1 MKNLPSLRSVVD
13 QYGLNPKKSLG
24 QNFLFD
30 QNITDKIVRVA
41 GVGPDDEVFEIGP
54 GPGGLTRSIL
64 AVNPL
69 KLTVIEQDFRC
80 IAALSE
86 LKDIYPQLHIIND
99 DALKFKEDDFITKK
113 AKIVANLPYNIGTVL
128 LMKWLGNI
136 SLWSSFTLMFQKE
149 VAERI
154 VAIPGSKAYGRLSII
169 SQLLCD
175 VDSHFDLKPEVFFPA
190 PKVTSTVIS
199 LYPKKQIPSNEIIKA
214 IQMIAK
220 HLFNQRRKMLR
231 SSLKNVHSD
240 LDGLIFDT
248 KISLSQRPE
257 ELSIVDF
264 TMIAKNYL
272 SLTNN

>member
-13 QYGLNPKKSLG
+13 KYGLNPKKSLG

-30 QNITDKIVRVA
+30 QNITDKIVRVS

-64 AVNPL
+64 ATKPL
-69 KLTVIEQDFRC
+69 KLTVVEQDFRC

-86 LKDIYPQLHIIND
+86 LKPIYPNLHIING
-99 DALKFKEDDFITKK
+99 DALKINEGELITKK
-113 AKIVANLPYNIGTVL
+113 AKMIANLPYNIGTIL
-128 LMKWLGNI
+128 LMKWFENL
-136 SLWSSFTLMFQKE
+136 SVWSSFTLMFQKE

-175 VDSHFDLKPEVFFPA
+175 VDKHFYLNPEVFFPA

-199 LYPKKQIPSNEIIKA
+199 LYPKQNIPSNEVIKT
-214 IQMIAK
+214 IKMIAK

-231 SSLKNVHSD
+231 SSLKNVHTD
-240 LDGLIFDT
+240 LEGLIFGT

-264 TMIAKNYL
+264 IMIAENYL
-272 SLTNN
+272 SLTNI